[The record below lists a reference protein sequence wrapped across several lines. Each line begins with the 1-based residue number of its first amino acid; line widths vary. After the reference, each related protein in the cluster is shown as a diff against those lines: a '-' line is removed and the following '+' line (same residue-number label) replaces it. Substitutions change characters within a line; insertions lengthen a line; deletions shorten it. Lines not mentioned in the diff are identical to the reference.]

1 MSEIKINLPSTSFPM
16 KANLPAKEP
25 EIIKFWEEINLY
37 QELRSKS
44 KGRDKFIL
52 HDGPP
57 YANGH
62 IHIGTALN
70 KILKDIVVRF
80 NQMMG
85 KDAPYVPGW
94 DCHGLPIEW
103 KVEEEY
109 KKKGKNKDTIP
120 VNEFREECRQ
130 FAASWIEIQKK
141 EFNRLGVNGDWK
153 NHYTTMSK
161 SSEAPWTIPCNRAL
175 AFNNKINYSIIKINN
190 NEKII
195 IAEKLVDKVL
205 VDCKITN
212 FEIVE
217 SFSGSELKNIICNH
231 PFKEIG
237 YTFDVPM
244 LDGNFVNLEQGT
256 GIVHCAPSHGPDDYY
271 LCLNNNIQAFD
282 TIDDKGHYTK
292 NIIKFAGTHIFKAD
306 DIIINELTNS
316 NSLLGKGK
324 LKHSYPHSWRSKAL
338 G

>member
-161 SSEAPWTIPCNRAL
+161 SSV
-175 AFNNKINYSIIKINN
+175 
-190 NEKII
+190 I
-195 IAEKLVDKVL
+195 IAMVSSVKSDKSSV
-205 VDCKITN
+205 
-212 FEIVE
+212 
-217 SFSGSELKNIICNH
+217 
-231 PFKEIG
+231 
-237 YTFDVPM
+237 
-244 LDGNFVNLEQGT
+244 
-256 GIVHCAPSHGPDDYY
+256 
-271 LCLNNNIQAFD
+271 
-282 TIDDKGHYTK
+282 
-292 NIIKFAGTHIFKAD
+292 
-306 DIIINELTNS
+306 
-316 NSLLGKGK
+316 SLRE
-324 LKHSYPHSWRSKAL
+324 PPPCSKAKASSKAMPL
-338 G
+338 LVAIFFASCTARMVAWL